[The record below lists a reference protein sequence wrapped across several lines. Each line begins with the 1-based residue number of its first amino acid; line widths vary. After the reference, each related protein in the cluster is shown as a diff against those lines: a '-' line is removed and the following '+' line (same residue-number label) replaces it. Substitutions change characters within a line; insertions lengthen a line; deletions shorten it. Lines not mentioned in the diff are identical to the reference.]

1 MMLDEKKPSS
11 RHPVPHEIEDDD
23 DDDDDDYHG
32 VFQMGGPLQISFVLT
47 VPPCIHLI
55 EDLSSEGLLYLH
67 KNIPSLAA
75 ELMDWKSLTETM
87 YHIMRHARMLTIS
100 TERVQHSHSD
110 EAWIESAE
118 RDCAQ
123 SRTIAFAIVHARACA
138 PGDGGN
144 PHIIFTITIFL
155 IIVIIFVSS

>member
-1 MMLDEKKPSS
+1 
-11 RHPVPHEIEDDD
+11 
-23 DDDDDDYHG
+23 
-32 VFQMGGPLQISFVLT
+32 
-47 VPPCIHLI
+47 
-55 EDLSSEGLLYLH
+55 
-67 KNIPSLAA
+67 
-75 ELMDWKSLTETM
+75 MDWKSLTETM

-144 PHIIFTITIFL
+144 PHIIFTITFFL